1 MRCPKCGSKKC
12 QFITTTNTHSS
23 GFGCF
28 DACCGF
34 LILGPVGILC
44 GLCGSG
50 TSTTTKEYWIC
61 NECGR
66 KFQTWE
72 GRSAQGKHLAE
83 KNDYKERLAALNF
96 YYENSYKYPE
106 LQERQEIKEF
116 DTAYKNYISELH
128 GSNNIVIRTEKTE
141 ALDAVTRSVDIDSL
155 GNEVIMF
162 AYKGLDGFFVT
173 LNGIYFDGRSISYS
187 QIVQAALYQNSI
199 YINQWCMRVPD
210 DVTVIV
216 KVVVS
221 KSYIFGGYIS
231 FLWDC
236 WILLRAGMS
245 CQ

>member
-1 MRCPKCGSKKC
+1 M
-12 QFITTTNTHSS
+12 
-23 GFGCF
+23 
-28 DACCGF
+28 
-34 LILGPVGILC
+34 
-44 GLCGSG
+44 
-50 TSTTTKEYWIC
+50 
-61 NECGR
+61 
-66 KFQTWE
+66 
-72 GRSAQGKHLAE
+72 
-83 KNDYKERLAALNF
+83 
-96 YYENSYKYPE
+96 
-106 LQERQEIKEF
+106 
-116 DTAYKNYISELH
+116 H

-199 YINQWCMRVPD
+199 YINQWCMRFPD